1 MIENPSNEET
11 ASIDPTLEQSLATPV
26 VASVIETSSEDDH
39 VQTGIINEFDSS
51 LPADIDLAEY
61 GQSTITKIE
70 ALMQFVEEN
79 RINQPDEAPVV
90 EPEGNETHLVT
101 CVTNRMSESTAPSEK
116 ELNLGETSSQD
127 VSFEKSEVDI
137 QNISS
142 LMDSESKIVL
152 KEARTYESV
161 TTHEENVS
169 RVVTSISFPVV
180 VTGALATEKEL
191 AETIYPTMG
200 MAD

>member
-1 MIENPSNEET
+1 M
-11 ASIDPTLEQSLATPV
+11 
-26 VASVIETSSEDDH
+26 
-39 VQTGIINEFDSS
+39 INEFDSS

-79 RINQPDEAPVV
+79 RTNQPDEALVV
-90 EPEGNETHLVT
+90 KPEENET
-101 CVTNRMSESTAPSEK
+101 CVINRITESTAPSEK
-116 ELNLGETSSQD
+116 ELNLDETSSQD
-127 VSFEKSEVDI
+127 VSFEKSEIDI

-191 AETIYPTMG
+191 
-200 MAD
+200 